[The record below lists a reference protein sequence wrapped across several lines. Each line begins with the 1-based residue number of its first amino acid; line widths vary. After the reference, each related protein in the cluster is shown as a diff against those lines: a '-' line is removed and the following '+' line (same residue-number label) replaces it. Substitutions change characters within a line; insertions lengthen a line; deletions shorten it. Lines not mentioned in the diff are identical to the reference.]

1 MINEEHHHGGRYPD
15 LFASPLCEK
24 SAHPAPNNHHLSLTH
39 TSEVEQPLKHVRH
52 TMTHLPSGDSKCSL
66 HDKLGPQRHAET
78 TISELFYDLFFV
90 ANLTSFTSM
99 IEINDIKKL
108 KAYVGFFSLLWLT
121 WYQVSLYDVR
131 FLKDTRTLFERVT
144 KAIHFGVMV
153 GFAII
158 GPQWK
163 PGENVNDYTIYKA
176 FGLFLMVSR
185 LTLFA
190 QYSVTL
196 FLARKTKKIVIPLSI
211 IMVFTLLAAIS
222 YGALTSAWPN
232 SVEPGNKSTS
242 VGQKTN
248 VYIHWYVI
256 ALLETFITI
265 AVSCTFRVISFK
277 GTHMV
282 QRMSLSTLIILGE
295 GIIVIC
301 KSISKIVKNQFLWT
315 AAVVGQVISA
325 VFIIY
330 FVYMLYF
337 DRMEEDHFGSIMQQ
351 LWSFVHF
358 PLHVVLV
365 LLLQGI
371 SLLIIWAQLVQ
382 ALHGMYLDF
391 KRVLKFANDAANG
404 QDFANHM
411 GYIAHKWVFDRI
423 PDPHDSAEEIIVA
436 SNALV
441 QLADAYDLLN
451 VSPVNKTAQA
461 QFSIAVNAFVT
472 ATTKALFDTFDVN
485 VPEEFSHSALRADTE
500 IRFREVFHKYLEVFQ
515 LVFIYVFVAVSKH
528 RVTNTD

>member
-1 MINEEHHHGGRYPD
+1 MNNKGHHYGSRYLD
-15 LFASPLCEK
+15 LSASPLCDE
-24 SAHPAPNNHHLSLTH
+24 SAQPTPNNHHRSLTD
-39 TSEVEQPLKHVRH
+39 TIDVEHPKYVDVTIRH
-52 TMTHLPSGDSKCSL
+52 IPSGDSNCSL
-66 HDKLGPQRHAET
+66 HDKSKLQRHAET
-78 TISELFYDLFFV
+78 TTSELFYDLFFV

-163 PGENVNDYTIYKA
+163 PGESNIDYTIYKA

-185 LTLFA
+185 LTLFT
-190 QYSVTL
+190 QYSVTI
-196 FLARKTKKIVIPLSI
+196 FFARKTKNIIIPLGI
-211 IMVFTLLAAIS
+211 IMAFTLLAAIA
-222 YGALTSAWPN
+222 YGALTSAWPDN
-232 SVEPGNKSTS
+232 VKPGDGHNS

-256 ALLETFITI
+256 AISETFITV
-265 AVSCTFRVISFK
+265 AVSCTFRGISFK

-337 DRMEEDHFGSIMQQ
+337 DRMEEDHFGSIKQQ
-351 LWSFVHF
+351 LWSFAHF

-382 ALHGMYLDF
+382 VLHGMYVDF
-391 KRVLKFANDAANG
+391 WRVLRFAKDAANG
-404 QDFANHM
+404 HDFANRM
-411 GYIAHKWVFDRI
+411 GVIAHEWVFDRI
-423 PDPHDSAEEIIVA
+423 PDPHDSAEEIIAA
-436 SNALV
+436 SKALAH
-441 QLADAYDLLN
+441 LADAYDWLKE
-451 VSPVNKTAQA
+451 SPANTTARA
-461 QFSIAVNAFVT
+461 QFTTAVNSFVT

-485 VPEEFSHSALRADTE
+485 VPEEFSHSALQADTE
-500 IRFREVFHKYLEVFQ
+500 IKFREVFYKYLGVFQ
-515 LVFIYVFVAVSKH
+515 LVFIYVFVAVS
-528 RVTNTD
+528 